1 MNKQLIQDNHGIL
14 AVFINAFSR
23 FAAVRT
29 LVSSFYMLAHY
40 LPICLFF
47 PLTVLLFPSFI
58 FFLSLSLSRRLCLLL
73 FVLHSVFFSDFLFIH
88 PCIYLSVLFRPC
100 VVCVCIRATSGI
112 E

>member
-1 MNKQLIQDNHGIL
+1 MGSLAIL
-14 AVFINAFSR
+14 INAFSR
-23 FAAVRT
+23 FATMRT

-40 LPICLFF
+40 LPICLFLPF
-47 PLTVLLFPSFI
+47 TEVFLPLTFFSFS
-58 FFLSLSLSRRLCLLL
+58 FFLCLSFYPSAFSSLSSILCLFL
-73 FVLHSVFFSDFLFIH
+73 SDFLFIR